1 MTATWRDWAKATGQ
15 SRSSGDV
22 RVTSG
27 TLTPTPKFLL
37 PERTSSQFDCGS
49 LTRPDVLSGADMR
62 RREFIALLG
71 GATAAWPFAAG
82 AQQPD
87 RMRRI
92 GFVHRLAESDP
103 EDQARIAAFQQGLS
117 ALGWIE
123 GRNISINHRFA
134 SGDPARAQAIVTEMV
149 HTAPD
154 LIVGQSTPV
163 VAALK
168 QATRTIPIVFAGLND
183 PVGQGLIASLARPGG
198 NITGFTLIDFP
209 ITGKWLEL
217 LKEVAPGVDRAALIF
232 NPETAPYYPA
242 YLRSF
247 EATPRSVAIEL
258 AATPVR
264 NEAEIEAAI
273 ANIAR
278 MPGGL
283 IAAPDPFTTTHRRLL
298 MRLAEQ
304 YRLPAVY
311 GFRQFVVEGALL
323 SYGPD
328 TLDIFR
334 RSASYVDRIL
344 KGEKPADLPAQAPVK
359 FELSIN
365 LKTAKQLALEVP
377 FHLLQLADEVIE

>member
-1 MTATWRDWAKATGQ
+1 
-15 SRSSGDV
+15 
-22 RVTSG
+22 
-27 TLTPTPKFLL
+27 
-37 PERTSSQFDCGS
+37 
-49 LTRPDVLSGADMR
+49 MR
-62 RREFIALLG
+62 RREFIAVVG
-71 GATAAWPFAAG
+71 GATVWPLAVR
-82 AQQPD
+82 AQQSE
-87 RMRRI
+87 RTRRI
-92 GFVHRLAESDP
+92 GFVHGLAESDP

-134 SGDPARAQAIVTEMV
+134 NGDPARAQAIVTEMV

-247 EATPRSVAIEL
+247 EATPRSIAIQL

-273 ANIAR
+273 ANLAR
-278 MPGGL
+278 MPGGGL

-311 GFRQFVVEGALL
+311 GFRQFVTEGALL

-365 LKTAKQLALEVP
+365 LKTAKKLALEVP
-377 FHLLQLADEVIE
+377 LHLLQLADEVIG

>member
-1 MTATWRDWAKATGQ
+1 
-15 SRSSGDV
+15 
-22 RVTSG
+22 
-27 TLTPTPKFLL
+27 
-37 PERTSSQFDCGS
+37 
-49 LTRPDVLSGADMR
+49 MR
-62 RREFIALLG
+62 RREFIGLLS
-71 GATAAWPFAAG
+71 GAVAWPLAG
-82 AQQPD
+82 RAQQTE
-87 RMRRI
+87 RIRRI
-92 GFVHRLAESDP
+92 GFVHGLAASDP

-123 GRNISINHRFA
+123 GRNISIDHRFA

-149 HTAPD
+149 HTAPE

-168 QATRTIPIVFAGLND
+168 QTTGTIPIVFAVLND

-198 NITGFTLIDFP
+198 NITGFTFIDFP

-217 LKEVAPGVDRAALIF
+217 LKGVAPGVDRAALIF

-247 EATPRSVAIEL
+247 EATPRSIAIEL

-264 NEAEIEAAI
+264 NEPEIGAAI
-273 ANIAR
+273 ANLAR
-278 MPGGL
+278 RPGGGL
-283 IAAPDPFTTTHRRLL
+283 IAAPDPFTTTHRMLL
-298 MRLAEQ
+298 IRLAEQ

-311 GFRQFVVEGALL
+311 GFRQFVTEGALL

-328 TLDIFR
+328 TLDIVR

-344 KGEKPADLPAQAPVK
+344 KGEKPADFPAQATVR
-359 FELSIN
+359 FEMSIN
-365 LKTAKQLALEVP
+365 LTTARKLGLEVP
-377 FHLLQLADEVIE
+377 LHLQQLADEIIE